1 MEQLL
6 YIYVGMMSIIGFLSM
21 GMDKWKAKRN
31 KWRIK
36 ESTLFLI
43 AIFGGVIG
51 SILGMF
57 VFKHKTKHLSFKL
70 GYFVILLAE
79 GAIIFFLYNLS

>member
-6 YIYVGMMSIIGFLSM
+6 YIYVIVMSVIGFLSM
-21 GMDKWKAKRN
+21 GMDKWKAKQK

-57 VFKHKTKHLSFKL
+57 VFNHKTKHLTFKL
-70 GYFVILLAE
+70 GFFSILIIE
-79 GAIIFFLYNLS
+79 SAIIFFLYNLS